1 MKPAGGPRRRLAM
14 VAEAVVTSGRHI
26 ASWRVGLPL
35 LRNCVAGSDDSRKN
49 GDEPSEDELADLL
62 AAQALR
68 GGDEDGD
75 LLSLDEPTEDELLEQ
90 LQTNDPMLANPAVAA
105 LRQLWRESEGP
116 FASGDLDNAMSHLR
130 RRVTSPEEAIRA
142 INKSVGALKQVVE
155 EYPDWPEPLN
165 ELATCEL
172 LRANPDESVRMS
184 LKVLGKQPAHFD
196 CLARL
201 ALSYAIIGKQEEGAA
216 TIDKLE
222 KVCPVLA
229 RPLRELVNALSAAV
243 QRAEAA
249 AKKSGSAG
257 ASSEPAMIRLEID
270 PATLESLG
278 PILQGMGGFGDA
290 MQGLSDAPGGEFAD
304 LMQGVGDEEDG
315 ADLLPSDYDD
325 LDDGDI
331 LLGVE
336 EEEEEKRTASQ
347 TPKQLIPE
355 GAEVALAGLSDSE
368 YNGMTGTNRGF
379 DHNRGR
385 YVIELSDG
393 RQIAV
398 RPANVDE
405 IQAESGSHNDE
416 ETMGIT
422 VGDRVELV
430 GLVQAAQQNG
440 RTGVLRNVDEDTGRF
455 VVELEGDGKMLAV
468 KPQNLKRA

>member
-1 MKPAGGPRRRLAM
+1 M
-14 VAEAVVTSGRHI
+14 
-26 ASWRVGLPL
+26 
-35 LRNCVAGSDDSRKN
+35 
-49 GDEPSEDELADLL
+49 
-62 AAQALR
+62 
-68 GGDEDGD
+68 
-75 LLSLDEPTEDELLEQ
+75 
-90 LQTNDPMLANPAVAA
+90 
-105 LRQLWRESEGP
+105 
-116 FASGDLDNAMSHLR
+116 
-130 RRVTSPEEAIRA
+130 
-142 INKSVGALKQVVE
+142 
-155 EYPDWPEPLN
+155 
-165 ELATCEL
+165 
-172 LRANPDESVRMS
+172 
-184 LKVLGKQPAHFD
+184 
-196 CLARL
+196 
-201 ALSYAIIGKQEEGAA
+201 
-216 TIDKLE
+216 
-222 KVCPVLA
+222 LA

-405 IQAESGSHNDE
+405 IQA
-416 ETMGIT
+416 
-422 VGDRVELV
+422 
-430 GLVQAAQQNG
+430 
-440 RTGVLRNVDEDTGRF
+440 
-455 VVELEGDGKMLAV
+455 
-468 KPQNLKRA
+468 